1 MAGTASGVGLPGWR
15 LTRSLVS
22 LPRAPRAV
30 SEDLATI
37 AQPATTGL
45 SVTLLFKSEVV
56 DIAIAPPTTT
66 GRSVPLLLKSQVVD
80 ITIALPA
87 TTGLLRAPRAV
98 SDNLATIA
106 PPATTGL
113 SVTLLLKSQVVDI
126 TIPAPPTEGTII
138 DQQGESAPRWRS
150 TRLKRPSG
158 YRKPRQPVSQLPS
171 ILHFL
176 FPPSHDEFFD
186 IALPHRLYNF
196 QSQGVK
202 WLLQHSPGALLA
214 DDMGL
219 GKTVQAILAIRLLFR
234 RRAIAKA
241 LVVAPKSVQTSW
253 ARHFADWAPELN
265 VLVVAGAP
273 HKRTAMWRDLA
284 TQRYHVGVVTY
295 DTLVRDADTA
305 TLPHLTFGVLVAD
318 EAQFIKNPT
327 TKRHDALTKMPSQR
341 RWGLTGTPLENRVDE
356 LHTILSFLDR
366 DLTRRLP
373 VKAATERIMLRR
385 RKTEVLHDLPK
396 LVSHVESIGLGPKQ
410 RRVYERAEREG
421 KAELMQGDVSITNV
435 LGLITRLK
443 QICNGVPGENAK
455 LDWLLDYLAVAVALR
470 DKTLVFSQYVETLDQ
485 ITPTLDR
492 FAPLKY
498 TGSMSGGQRDQAV
511 EAFQTDPHRQAM
523 LMSLRAG
530 GTGLTLT
537 AANRVVHFDSWWNPA
552 VMNQATARTHR
563 IGQTKGVIE
572 TTLVTA
578 DTVEERIQRILEK
591 KRGLFGEFVDDLSVQ
606 GVARML
612 TEAEVFGLFGLS
624 APRRSK

>member
-1 MAGTASGVGLPGWR
+1 M
-15 LTRSLVS
+15 
-22 LPRAPRAV
+22 
-30 SEDLATI
+30 
-37 AQPATTGL
+37 
-45 SVTLLFKSEVV
+45 
-56 DIAIAPPTTT
+56 
-66 GRSVPLLLKSQVVD
+66 
-80 ITIALPA
+80 
-87 TTGLLRAPRAV
+87 
-98 SDNLATIA
+98 
-106 PPATTGL
+106 
-113 SVTLLLKSQVVDI
+113 
-126 TIPAPPTEGTII
+126 
-138 DQQGESAPRWRS
+138 
-150 TRLKRPSG
+150 
-158 YRKPRQPVSQLPS
+158 
-171 ILHFL
+171 
-176 FPPSHDEFFD
+176 
-186 IALPHRLYNF
+186 
-196 QSQGVK
+196 
-202 WLLQHSPGALLA
+202 
-214 DDMGL
+214 
-219 GKTVQAILAIRLLFR
+219 
-234 RRAIAKA
+234 
-241 LVVAPKSVQTSW
+241 
-253 ARHFADWAPELN
+253 
-265 VLVVAGAP
+265 
-273 HKRTAMWRDLA
+273 
-284 TQRYHVGVVTY
+284 
-295 DTLVRDADTA
+295 
-305 TLPHLTFGVLVAD
+305 
-318 EAQFIKNPT
+318 
-327 TKRHDALTKMPSQR
+327 
-341 RWGLTGTPLENRVDE
+341 DE

-537 AANRVVHFDSWWNPA
+537 AANRVVHFDSWWDPA